1 MAEHVAVKIDGGV
14 FVDGNLLIRI
24 GITRQSK
31 RTATGESSSNVTVY
45 LDIAIVTDGS
55 DSVFVAIFI
64 IGRLCVGRPLG
75 TLNFRAI
82 GSRACCD
89 VILARAVLGLVT
101 ILVFGIPVVG
111 VIYISR
117 LT

>member
-14 FVDGNLLIRI
+14 FVDDNLLIRI

-64 IGRLCVGRPLG
+64 IGRLCGALG
-75 TLNFRAI
+75 FRAI
-82 GSRACCD
+82 GSRVCCND
-89 VILARAVLGLVT
+89 IFARVTLGLVT

-111 VIYISR
+111 VFYTSR

>member
-1 MAEHVAVKIDGGV
+1 MGNITIYLFIV
-14 FVDGNLLIRI
+14 FG
-24 GITRQSK
+24 
-31 RTATGESSSNVTVY
+31 
-45 LDIAIVTDGS
+45 TDRS

-82 GSRACCD
+82 GSRVCGD
-89 VILARAVLGLVT
+89 GILARAIPGIVT

-111 VIYISR
+111 AVYISR